1 MRTTLVRWWLAFA
14 NAVGGFIEEA
24 AFRVVL
30 AWAVLRGK
38 SPRPVEKR
46 VWHKDLEVPTLL
58 DFFDWTT
65 DRHLFS
71 VLVWPSLEV
80 PIGDEAYRAQEER
93 AQQVKEVIMRGAAEK
108 AWATRVEVTY
118 GLAWDRQCQAWV
130 APDDFGYVPVS
141 EKDEGPKD
149 EGRSSLS
156 SLEREQS
163 TGAL

>member
-1 MRTTLVRWWLAFA
+1 MRTTLGRWWYAFA

-30 AWAVLRGK
+30 ATCVLLGK
-38 SPRPVEKR
+38 APKAIERRP
-46 VWHKDLEVPTLL
+46 WDKDLEVPTLL

-108 AWATRVEVTY
+108 AWATQVEVTY
-118 GLAWDRQCQAWV
+118 GLAWDRQRQAWV
-130 APDDFGYVPVS
+130 APDDFGYVPSVA
-141 EKDEGPKD
+141 EDQGV
-149 EGRSSLS
+149 
-156 SLEREQS
+156 
-163 TGAL
+163 A